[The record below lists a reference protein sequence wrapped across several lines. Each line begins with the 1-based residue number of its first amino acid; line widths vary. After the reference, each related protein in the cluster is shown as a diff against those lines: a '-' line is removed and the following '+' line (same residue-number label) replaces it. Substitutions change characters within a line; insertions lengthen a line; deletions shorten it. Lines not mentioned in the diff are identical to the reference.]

1 MERIVLGGRARLG
14 RLLGVALVLALVPVA
29 VPDRPALAGTGS
41 ETFVSMI
48 SSAGDYIG
56 GGTNRFY
63 HPGNASISIA
73 GTAAAVTVDVSGGNL
88 GDYFDFTFAA
98 PPGRIMVEGVYE
110 RAQRWPFHEGGRPG
124 ISVGGDG
131 RGCNTISGRFEVK
144 RLEINARGRV
154 ESLWVVY
161 EQHCEGGTA
170 ALFGEVRYNVPGD
183 GGSLTVGP
191 RHVRWPDAEQG
202 APATDA
208 PVVVV
213 NSSGSPM
220 GIGAPTVEGPD
231 AAEFPISANECG
243 NKSLA
248 PGDSCIVW
256 VDFAASKGGE
266 NAARL
271 LIPEDGGTT
280 HEVLLRGWV
289 LTGTTRFTMN
299 SEEGD
304 YIGQGETNEYTPEN
318 AAIAVGGTRHHVGA
332 WIEGE
337 DGNWWS
343 ADFSPPSGE
352 ILAAGRTY
360 TGARRDPFRGPA
372 AGIDISGSGRGCNE
386 IYGQFTVRAISI
398 SQSGEL
404 EEVAIDYEQHCESP
418 SAPAL
423 KGTLEYRLGGQ
434 PRPLAPDPS
443 RPAPDDPG
451 PGDDVHARSVTLQ
464 EGARKLVGRVTV
476 ADGTAGCY
484 ANVLVRLQRRR
495 DGKFRTVAKLVTDAE
510 GEFKK
515 RVRARR
521 SLYRAIAPRE
531 AGPDDSVCG
540 RAVSPKVWF

>member
-1 MERIVLGGRARLG
+1 
-14 RLLGVALVLALVPVA
+14 
-29 VPDRPALAGTGS
+29 
-41 ETFVSMI
+41 MI

-63 HPGNASISIA
+63 HPGNASIRIG
-73 GTAAAVTVDVSGGNL
+73 GTAATVTVDVSGGNL

-110 RAQRWPFHEGGRPG
+110 RAMRWPFHEAGRPG
-124 ISVGGDG
+124 IDVSGDG

-144 RLEINARGRV
+144 RLATDARGRV
-154 ESLWVVY
+154 DSLWVVY

-183 GGSLTVGP
+183 GSSLSIGP
-191 RHVRWPDAEQG
+191 RHVRWPDGEQG

-213 NSSGSPM
+213 NASSSPVTV
-220 GIGAPTVEGPD
+220 GNPTVEGPD
-231 AAEFPISANECG
+231 AASFPISANECG
-243 NKSLA
+243 NEALA

-256 VDFAASKGGE
+256 VDFATSKGGE

-271 LIPEDGGTT
+271 LVPENGTV

-289 LTGTTRFTMN
+289 LTGTTRFTMD
-299 SEEGD
+299 SESGD
-304 YIGQGETNEYTPEN
+304 YIGQGESNEYTPEN
-318 AAIAVGGTRHHVGA
+318 ASIAVGGTRQHVGA

-337 DGNWWS
+337 DGSWWS
-343 ADFSPPSGE
+343 ADFSPSSGD
-352 ILAAGRTY
+352 ILAAGRTF
-360 TGARRDPFRGPA
+360 TDARRDAFRGPA
-372 AGIDISGSGRGCNE
+372 AGIDVGGSGRGCNE
-386 IYGQFTVRAISI
+386 IYGEFTVRAISI
-398 SQSGEL
+398 SDGGEL

-423 KGTLEYRLGGQ
+423 TGVLEYRLGGE

-451 PGDDVHARSVTLQ
+451 PDPDDVHARSVTLR
-464 EGARKLVGRVTV
+464 EGARKLTGRVKV

-495 DGKFRTVAKLVTDAE
+495 DGEFRTIARVVTD
-510 GEFKK
+510 GDGRFKK

-531 AGPDDSVCG
+531 AGPDDSVCA
-540 RAVSPKVWF
+540 RAVSRAVWF